1 MGLILKNINNS
12 SGRLRLKS
20 TIGNGRLRAYSQF
33 VPTDA
38 DAAAFLTAAGIT
50 DATITD
56 AINDLVISLKS
67 NGLWSKMIAIYPLV
81 GGTASTHK
89 WNLKDPR
96 DLDVAFRLT
105 FVGSPTH
112 DANGMQGNGTSQYA
126 NTHLTPSI
134 SLAQNNASAFYYVN
148 QTGNNGLDLGSL
160 NISIIGINANI
171 YNASNNFASRLN
183 QSNLGSISGLNQ
195 TGFYGISRTGSSN
208 YSHNLKGTISTIN
221 EASTGRSSLS
231 IFLMAFNTE
240 GLGVT
245 SYSSRRYAFFSFGEG
260 LNSTEQGNLK
270 TAVDTFQT
278 ALNRS

>member
-1 MGLILKNINNS
+1 MSNYYRTILNVQAV
-12 SGRLRLKS
+12 SG
-20 TIGNGRLRAYSQF
+20 I
-33 VPTDA
+33 DA

-56 AINDLVISLKS
+56 AINDLVISLKAD
-67 NGLWSKMIAIYPLV
+67 GIWSKMVAIYPLV

-89 WNLKDPR
+89 FNLKNPADTNA
-96 DLDVAFRLT
+96 AFRLN

-112 DANGMQGNGTSQYA
+112 SANGIQGNGTSQYA
-126 NTHLTPSI
+126 DTFIAPDV
-134 SLAQNNASAFYYVN
+134 SLAQNNASAFFYVN
-148 QTGNNGLDLGSL
+148 QMGNNGIDFGSL
-160 NISIIGINANI
+160 NSSIIGINANI

-208 YSHNLKGTISTIN
+208 YTHNLKGTISTIN

-231 IFLMAFNTE
+231 ILLMAFNTALN
-240 GLGVT
+240 GIT
-245 SYSSRRYAFFSFGEG
+245 QHSSRRYAFFSFGEG

-278 ALNRS
+278 ALSRA

>member
-1 MGLILKNINNS
+1 MSGYYRSILNVQAPAGI
-12 SGRLRLKS
+12 
-20 TIGNGRLRAYSQF
+20 
-33 VPTDA
+33 DA

-50 DATITD
+50 DATIEG
-56 AINDLVISLKS
+56 AIDTLVKSLKS

-126 NTHLTPSI
+126 NTHLNPFSVL
-134 SLAQNNASAFYYVN
+134 SLNNASSFFYTNLNSGTGVDFGAFNGGANTGFQVN
-148 QTGNNGLDLGSL
+148 KNNASSLFVTRANQGSTNTIAGNTNNG
-160 NISIIGINANI
+160 
-171 YNASNNFASRLN
+171 F
-183 QSNLGSISGLNQ
+183 
-195 TGFYGISRTGSSN
+195 FGISRTNSSN
-208 YSHNLKGTISTIN
+208 YVINQEGSLQTVNL
-221 EASTGRSSLS
+221 SSVALVNLN
-231 IFLMAFNTE
+231 IFLTALNVAGSPDF
-240 GLGVT
+240 
-245 SYSSRRYAFFSFGEG
+245 YSARRYAFYCFGEG

-278 ALNRS
+278 ALNRA